1 MSKIILEELLI
12 NPKKNY
18 HSKNILD
25 KITSKTTNFVQIWFQ
40 KNSFLANLLILL
52 VLIFG
57 FVGFFNSFNAEA
69 ANNLT
74 PTRELICGGSCP
86 LFDTDFVFTAE
97 NLARFIVS
105 IARFLTFL
113 GVFLAVFFLVFAGI
127 QFIIGKEDEAKENIR
142 TTLIGLVII
151 IIAYTIVSLIVSVLQ
166 GNFLGQAIN
175 GNF

>member
-1 MSKIILEELLI
+1 MSKIILKEVLIKSLQSFKFKHTFWKITKKVIDFSKSWLPKSSFLTNLLVLLI
-12 NPKKNY
+12 
-18 HSKNILD
+18 
-25 KITSKTTNFVQIWFQ
+25 
-40 KNSFLANLLILL
+40 
-52 VLIFG
+52 LIFG
-57 FVGFFNSFNAEA
+57 FVGFFNNFNVQA

-105 IARFLTFL
+105 IARFLTFA

-151 IIAYTIVSLIVSVLQ
+151 IIAYTIVSLIVSLLQ